1 MSRYFQQTDKFAK
14 IKLMIITVFGA
25 TGQVGKRIVRA
36 ALAQEFKVRAFGRN
50 IEPFIDEGLRN
61 KNLVPIKGHVFDAH
75 EVLDAVKGSDV
86 VLSALGGS
94 IDTNNKTRSLG
105 IKNIIEEMQKTGVKR
120 IITVGSSAVLKD
132 DDYGFVVNDPKYP
145 ALYKPVGLEHLKAYE
160 YLSASHLNWTI
171 VCCPS
176 ITDED
181 ANGHYVTCDDYP
193 PNQNLFTVKA
203 GNIADFIIKEIKSN
217 SHLKKR
223 VGISDTN

>member
-1 MSRYFQQTDKFAK
+1 
-14 IKLMIITVFGA
+14 MIITVFGA
-25 TGQVGKRIVRA
+25 TGQVGKRIVRD
-36 ALAQEFKVRAFGRN
+36 ALAQNFKVKAFGRN
-50 IEPFIDEGLRN
+50 VEPFIDESLRN
-61 KNLVPIKGHVFDAH
+61 KNLVPIKGYVFDAH
-75 EVLDAVKGSDV
+75 EVFDAVKGSDV

-105 IKNIIEEMQKTGVKR
+105 IKSITEQMHKAGVKR
-120 IITVGSSAVLKD
+120 IITVGSSAVLRD
-132 DDYGFVVNDPKYP
+132 DDYGFEVNDPKYP
-145 ALYKPVGLEHLKAYE
+145 ALYRPVGLEHLKAYE
-160 YLSASHLNWTI
+160 YLSASDLNWTI

-181 ANGHYVTCDDYP
+181 ANGHYIISEDYP
-193 PNQNLFTVKA
+193 PTPNLFTVKA